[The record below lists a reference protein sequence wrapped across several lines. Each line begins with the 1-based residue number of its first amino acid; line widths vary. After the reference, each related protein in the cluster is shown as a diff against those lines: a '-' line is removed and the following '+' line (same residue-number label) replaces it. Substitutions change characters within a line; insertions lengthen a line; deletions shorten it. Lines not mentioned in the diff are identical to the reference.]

1 MNTGGTKALL
11 FEALDTQFER
21 QEEEQQLNRF
31 GGDAK
36 PEDSIKLPLQER
48 LEYYK
53 NYFTNISPSTFD
65 IDTEGDSIVISGLDK
80 PYPKDFNDV
89 EDIKQVPVVQEGMRK
104 SRLKEIIKQS
114 LEEEKK
120 NIHEPVKPGILKKR
134 LGKLSCTKVR
144 RERQGLKDK
153 GTHYAKALQRYLNYQ
168 DC

>member
-1 MNTGGTKALL
+1 MIKGGTKGLL
-11 FEALDTQFER
+11 FESLDEQFGEN
-21 QEEEQQLNRF
+21 QE
-31 GGDAK
+31 GGDAL
-36 PEDSIKLPLQER
+36 PEKRTRLPFQER

-53 NYFTNISPSTFD
+53 NYFTNVSPSTFNID
-65 IDTEGDSIVISGLDK
+65 IEDEAIVITGIGE
-80 PYPKDFNDV
+80 PYPEDFNDV
-89 EDIKQVPVVQEGMRK
+89 EDTRQVPIQTENMTKG
-104 SRLKEIIKQS
+104 RLKEIIKQS

-144 RERQGLKDK
+144 RERQGLKNK

>member
-1 MNTGGTKALL
+1 MNKGGTKGLL
-11 FEALDTQFER
+11 FESLDEQFRE
-21 QEEEQQLNRF
+21 NRE
-31 GGDAK
+31 GGDAF
-36 PEDSIKLPLQER
+36 PEKRTHLPPKER

-53 NYFTNISPSTFD
+53 NYFTNVSPSTFNID
-65 IDTEGDSIVISGLDK
+65 IEDEAIIITGIDE
-80 PYPKDFNDV
+80 PYPESFYDV
-89 EDIKQVPVVQEGMRK
+89 EGTRQVPVQAENMTK